1 MPTQDPIATLNENE
15 ADPLV
20 VFAKA
25 HQAVSRV
32 TPRAHDDVVLAVAR
46 ALLKN
51 RSVDRNTVN
60 IIVLEKDPIARELH
74 LDMQRS
80 PMSIE
85 ADPGEP

>member
-1 MPTQDPIATLNENE
+1 MRMQDPIATLNENE

-25 HQAVSRV
+25 HQAVSLV
-32 TPRAHDDVVLAVAR
+32 APRAHEDVVLAVAR
-46 ALLKN
+46 ALLKH
-51 RSVDRNTVN
+51 RSVDRSTV
-60 IIVLEKDPIARELH
+60 IGLVLERDPIARELH

-85 ADPGEP
+85 SDPGEP